1 MGGNRVLKGVTG
13 GKRISLHGRG
23 PYMYCT
29 NGYKDKRR
37 RVPPTPHP
45 SPTKEKQ
52 RERLRKAGENCVM
65 CSYT

>member
-1 MGGNRVLKGVTG
+1 MGGNKVLKGVTG
-13 GKRISLHGRG
+13 GKRISLHCRG
-23 PYMYCT
+23 PYIYCT
-29 NGYKDKRR
+29 KGYKDKRR
-37 RVPPTPHP
+37 RVPPPP